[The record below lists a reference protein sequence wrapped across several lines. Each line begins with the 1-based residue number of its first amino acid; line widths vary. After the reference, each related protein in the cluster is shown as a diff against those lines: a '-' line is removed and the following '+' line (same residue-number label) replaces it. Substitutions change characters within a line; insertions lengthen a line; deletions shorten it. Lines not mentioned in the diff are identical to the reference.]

1 MTNYPEPVFLKETLS
16 TNLYLSELCNKKKQP
31 EFTCIYADYQTA
43 GRGQRG
49 NRWESESGKNLLY
62 SFVVYPG
69 FLEAKK
75 QFLLSQITA
84 LALQETLSRY
94 TDGIT
99 IKWPNDIYWKDK
111 KLCGTLIENDLTGIY
126 ISRSI
131 SGTGVNLNQKSF
143 LGSAPNPISFRQIT
157 GNQYDKK
164 EILQQILEHTV
175 KYYSLLKKGDVSEII
190 LRYKQNLYRKEGF
203 YPFKD
208 AREIFMGHITD
219 IKPSGELE
227 VTTESGQIR
236 TYLFKEIEYIL

>member
-1 MTNYPEPVFLKETLS
+1 M
-16 TNLYLSELCNKKKQP
+16 
-31 EFTCIYADYQTA
+31 
-43 GRGQRG
+43 
-49 NRWESESGKNLLY
+49 
-62 SFVVYPG
+62 
-69 FLEAKK
+69 
-75 QFLLSQITA
+75 
-84 LALQETLSRY
+84 
-94 TDGIT
+94 
-99 IKWPNDIYWKDK
+99 PNDIYWKDK

-143 LGSAPNPISFRQIT
+143 LGSAPNPISLRQIT